1 VLNIVLKG
9 GLDMSD
15 IRHEDFEAI
24 LLIIRNK
31 LLDIIEFEEARSI
44 ESNFDTKAM
53 MFKRKGNRTSDG
65 TIIVGEDNALIAI
78 DISKADGEVIS
89 FIIKD
94 KEDSDGIN
102 NVILWLRDNY
112 K

>member
-1 VLNIVLKG
+1 MVLKG
-9 GLDMSD
+9 GLDMSH

-24 LLIIRNK
+24 LLIIRNE
-31 LLDIIEFEEARSI
+31 LLDIIEFEEVRSI
-44 ESNFDTKAM
+44 ESNFDTKGM
-53 MFKRKGNRTSDG
+53 MFRRRGNRISDG
-65 TIIVGEDNALIAI
+65 TIIAGEDNALIAI

-94 KEDSDGIN
+94 KEDSVGIN

-112 K
+112 R